1 MSAVERD
8 EIAFVGDPFEA
19 EVDAELENRPME
31 EGLLL
36 EDEGLLGEEEGLREK
51 EGLREEEGLR
61 EALSG
66 EPREKR
72 EPLDEDACVD
82 AENMDGRVF
91 EEVGYVGLVG
101 LPGSD
106 GPAVRRD
113 ALLGVLGEEAR
124 FVLMLLGAPRR
135 GPESTDLLRRS
146 LRGESSLESPETKR
160 APEPRLPSSSFG
172 VG

>member
-61 EALSG
+61 EALRG
-66 EPREKR
+66 EPRENR
-72 EPLDEDACVD
+72 EPFEDACVD
-82 AENMDGRVF
+82 AENMDGRVS

-135 GPESTDLLRRS
+135 GPESTDLLRGS

-160 APEPRLPSSSFG
+160 APEPRLPSSSFAG
-172 VG
+172 G

>member
-1 MSAVERD
+1 MSAVERE
-8 EIAFVGDPFEA
+8 EIALVGDEFAESLYS
-19 EVDAELENRPME
+19 EVDV
-31 EGLLL
+31 
-36 EDEGLLGEEEGLREK
+36 DESLAEK
-51 EGLREEEGLR
+51 EGFREGSR
-61 EALSG
+61 G

-72 EPLDEDACVD
+72 DPLEDDACVE
-82 AENMDGRVF
+82 AEKIDGRVF
-91 EEVGYVGLVG
+91 EEVGYTGLVG
-101 LPGSD
+101 LAGSD

>member
-1 MSAVERD
+1 MSAVERE
-8 EIAFVGDPFEA
+8 EIAFVGDPFEVD
-19 EVDAELENRPME
+19 VDAELENSPME

-36 EDEGLLGEEEGLREK
+36 EDEGLLGEED
-51 EGLREEEGLR
+51 GLREEGLR
-61 EALSG
+61 DEECLREGFRG

-72 EPLDEDACVD
+72 DPFEDACVD
-82 AENMDGRVF
+82 AEKMDGRVF